1 MFRKLAET
9 DVRMARRLLVIANAL
24 SGFSTLSVHRYA
36 GFSMEEVRHMRR
48 QRQGDHAARL

>member
-36 GFSMEEVRHMRR
+36 GFSMEEVRHMRS